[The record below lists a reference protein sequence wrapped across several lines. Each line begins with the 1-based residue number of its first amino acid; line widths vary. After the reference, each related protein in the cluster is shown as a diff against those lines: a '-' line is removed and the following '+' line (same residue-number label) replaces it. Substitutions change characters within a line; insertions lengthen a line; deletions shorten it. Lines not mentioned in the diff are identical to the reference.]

1 MDLPLFFYQDQ
12 RLEQNYILPYQAKN
26 PFIIFFSYFCPIR
39 ARDPFFFTN
48 YA

>member
-26 PFIIFFSYFCPIR
+26 PFIIFFFLLLPYPS
-39 ARDPFFFTN
+39 
-48 YA
+48 